1 MIVCKKEKQST
12 SRGYKGKGFE
22 DSDLQKNHYYCFNTF
37 LFYLVN
43 LWQTSEV
50 GQTTTKAKLPLYPN
64 SDKIVKSQ

>member
-1 MIVCKKEKQST
+1 MI
-12 SRGYKGKGFE
+12 KGKGFE
-22 DSDLQKNHYYCFNTF
+22 DGDLQKNHYCCFNTF